1 MSEMKQNQNELE
13 TEYEL
18 SCGQQFALW
27 ICCRK
32 RENETDDIFEKAYYA
47 KTIRKLSSYLRLS
60 LNRIICHNSVFWADD
75 FAKIIRLKIYLE

>member
-32 RENETDDIFEKAYYA
+32 RENETDDIFEKGMPSPLNLLSFAA
-47 KTIRKLSSYLRLS
+47 TIL
-60 LNRIICHNSVFWADD
+60 D
-75 FAKIIRLKIYLE
+75 